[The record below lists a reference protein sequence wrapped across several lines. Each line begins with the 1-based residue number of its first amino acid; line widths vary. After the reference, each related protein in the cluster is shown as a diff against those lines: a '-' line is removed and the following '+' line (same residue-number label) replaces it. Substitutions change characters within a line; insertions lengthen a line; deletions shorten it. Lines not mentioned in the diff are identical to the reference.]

1 MCQTVWT
8 QIKPDMLSG
17 LIWLQTVCKG
27 YVHSVVIDLRAKS
40 PFYVNYLC
48 VSILF
53 SLRKVKRNVLSRWIL
68 GFNDEIEKKV
78 ILIEYQWF

>member
-1 MCQTVWT
+1 
-8 QIKPDMLSG
+8 MLSG
-17 LIWLQTVCKG
+17 LIWVQIIWKG
-27 YVHSVVIDLRAKS
+27 YLHIVVKDLRAKS

-78 ILIEYQWF
+78 ILIESQWF